1 VAEGQEAGAAQAKID
16 TIVAGDG
23 KKVEDSGQQQPQA
36 TAKWPDNWREELSGG
51 DAKVFEHLK
60 RFTSPDGIV
69 KSWLERNRQIESG
82 VYKKSLSENPT
93 PEELSAYRKEIGIPE
108 KAEEYPVEPPK
119 GVTVSEAD
127 KPVLDA
133 FKKFAHENAI
143 EPKVAQNLANW
154 YFANR
159 ELELQDLHESADQAL
174 QDRIVELRTE
184 WPGNE
189 YTQNVTLGN
198 NFIAEVMGEKGP
210 ELAGVMLADGT
221 KLGSHPL
228 FVRLAAQAARTYSAG
243 SLDLGGGGDAA
254 GGEARIAELQK
265 LMRDDR
271 SDYWKGPTAAKFQE
285 EYRTLIARRDRT
297 KSRAA

>member
-1 VAEGQEAGAAQAKID
+1 VAEGQETGATQAKID

-36 TAKWPDNWREELSGG
+36 TATWPEDWRQKMAGDDTKVLERLQRFTDPSGVLKWATEAEKKINSGL
-51 DAKVFEHLK
+51 LK
-60 RFTSPDGIV
+60 RG
-69 KSWLERNRQIESG
+69 L
-82 VYKKSLSENPT
+82 
-93 PEELSAYRKEIGIPE
+93 PEGASADEVAAYRKEIGIPD

-119 GVTVSEAD
+119 EVTVSEAD

-159 ELELQDLHESADQAL
+159 ELELQDLHEHADQAL

-254 GGEARIAELQK
+254 GGEARITDIEK
-265 LMRDDR
+265 LMRDQR
-271 SDYWKGPTAAKFQE
+271 SDYWRGPKAESIQQ
-285 EYRTLIARRDRT
+285 EYRDLITRRDRN